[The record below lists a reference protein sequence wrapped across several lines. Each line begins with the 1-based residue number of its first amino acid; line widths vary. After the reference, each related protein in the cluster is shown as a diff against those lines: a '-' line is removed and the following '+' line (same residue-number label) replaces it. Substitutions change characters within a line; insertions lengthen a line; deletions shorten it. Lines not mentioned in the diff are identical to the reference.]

1 LDRSE
6 PDPGTPD
13 DQREQP
19 QGTELPA
26 LRIEKVRGSIPLSST
41 TFTQVK
47 DLGIPSTSIR
57 STFW

>member
-1 LDRSE
+1 MKYSSRNPLDRSE
-6 PDPGTPD
+6 PDPRTPD

-41 TFTQVK
+41 EEGTGEPL
-47 DLGIPSTSIR
+47 LGS
-57 STFW
+57 